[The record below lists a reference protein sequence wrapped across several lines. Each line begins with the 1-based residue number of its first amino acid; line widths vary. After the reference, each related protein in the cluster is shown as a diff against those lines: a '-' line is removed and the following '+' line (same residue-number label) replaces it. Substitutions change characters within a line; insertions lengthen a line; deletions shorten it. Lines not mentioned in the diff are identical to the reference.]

1 MLVVISSVI
10 FLVLIGNLLCFLR
23 WFHRPTTTIVAQSGP
38 GRLGNQIFQYASAL
52 GISHATGVNFCVSPD
67 HPFPFDAI
75 FQGPFP
81 LCKQQLPQVSFLP
94 EAGYGIYTSFRM
106 PNCFISSCFVS
117 VGPYLQSYKYLDAD
131 LSQTFVFL
139 PAIQQE
145 ATKVM
150 NQLRSSPD
158 MLLIGIHVRRGD
170 VANSVDYLRA
180 APMSYFG
187 RAMDHYEHKYIGKQI
202 KFLIAS
208 DDIPWCQEQDLFRSA
223 AIVHS
228 SPAVDLAILS
238 LCDHI
243 IMSVGTFGWFAGKFA
258 GGGVVYYKDAII
270 MEHSTN
276 EGQIRLEDYYPPAW
290 IPMS

>member
-1 MLVVISSVI
+1 M
-10 FLVLIGNLLCFLR
+10 
-23 WFHRPTTTIVAQSGP
+23 AQSGP

-52 GISHATGVNFCVSPD
+52 GISHAAGVNFCVSPD

-81 LCKQQLPQVSFLP
+81 LCQQKLPLVSFLP
-94 EAGYGIYTSFRM
+94 EAGYGIYTSFRI
-106 PNCFISSCFVS
+106 PTCLISSCFVS

-131 LSQTFVFL
+131 LSQTLVFL

-145 ATKVM
+145 ATRVM
-150 NQLRSSPD
+150 RQLRSSPD

-170 VANSVDYLRA
+170 VADSVDYLRA
-180 APMSYFG
+180 APVSYFG
-187 RAMDHYEHKYIGKQI
+187 RAMDYYEHKYSSGKQQI

-208 DDIPWCQEQDLFRSA
+208 DDIPWCQEQDLFQSA
-223 AIVHS
+223 AIVQS

-243 IMSVGTFGWFAGKFA
+243 VMSVGTFGWFAGNFA
-258 GGGVVYYKDAII
+258 GGDVVYYKDAII
-270 MEHSTN
+270 MEHPTN
-276 EGQIRLEDYYPPAW
+276 KGQIKLEDYYPPAW
-290 IPMS
+290 IPM